1 MKLERAKP
9 QLVFDVGGVLAEN
22 LDEFWSGMA
31 QASGVKRADLRTR
44 YKAEVGAAL
53 WRGSL
58 AEEDFWLWLGETCP
72 TVKTSE
78 ARALLKKVLIPL
90 PALGWVKG
98 WSENADI
105 HILSNH
111 VAEWIYPLFT
121 EIEDS
126 ISSIVV
132 SSEVGYEKP
141 DPRLFEWAATKLKGS
156 DICFV
161 DDKLSNLEAAQRLGW
176 DTILADPDG
185 HWVREI
191 DDRLNARV

>member
-31 QASGVKRADLRTR
+31 QTSGMERTDLRAR
-44 YKAEVGAAL
+44 YKAEIGAAL
-53 WRGSL
+53 WRGSVT
-58 AEEDFWLWLGETCP
+58 EEDFWLWLEKTCP

-78 ARALLKKVLIPL
+78 ARTLLKNVLLPL
-90 PALGWVKG
+90 PALGLLKG
-98 WSENADI
+98 WSERADI

-111 VAEWIYPLFT
+111 VAGWIYPLFT
-121 EIEDS
+121 EIEDC

-141 DPRLFEWAATKLKGS
+141 DPRLFEWAATKLNGS
-156 DICFV
+156 EICFI
-161 DDKLSNLEAAQRLGW
+161 DDKLSNLEVAQHLGW
-176 DTILADPDG
+176 DTILADPEG
-185 HWVREI
+185 QWVLKI
-191 DDRLNARV
+191 DDRLNALV